1 MKKEKQKKFRIIF
14 SMALFAF
21 MAGSAAYAA
30 DKMTFN
36 QAAFDADLKNG
47 KSIMVSVHADWCP
60 TCKKQSP
67 VINGLQNDKKFSKI
81 VFYKINFDTDKG
93 FLAKYNVAH
102 QSTLLVF
109 KNGKE
114 IARSTGESDPEKI
127 RVLLEKGL

>member
-1 MKKEKQKKFRIIF
+1 MKKEKQKVIRIIF
-14 SMALFAF
+14 SWGLFAI
-21 MAGSAAYAA
+21 ALGSAVYAA

-36 QAAFDADLKNG
+36 QAAFDADLKSG
-47 KSIMVSVHADWCP
+47 KSIMVGVHADWCP

-67 VINGLQNDKKFSKI
+67 VINGLQNDKKFGKV
-81 VFYKINFDTDKG
+81 VFYKVNFDSDKE

-102 QSTLLVF
+102 QSTLLIF

-127 RVLLEKGL
+127 RALLEKGL